1 MAITLSFCITFFLI
15 FSRGTMS
22 SSFGSEITNPSSG
35 FAFDLY
41 QHVIKGKEQQNV
53 VLSPLSIYTALGL
66 AYMGAGGRTKE
77 EMASVLRISTNATE
91 SKESFRRLLCKYKA
105 SSMLSIANKV
115 YVQSGKNL
123 QPSFV
128 EASEKVF
135 SSEADVINF
144 SQSDVAAKTINSWVE
159 SKTNN
164 KIQNLIDPS
173 NLDSN
178 TMMVLVNAIYFK
190 GFWKNQFRKELTK
203 KADFWTSETES
214 VKVDMMSNNKAHYP
228 YGVFEDLDAAA
239 VELPFR
245 DEDLA
250 MLIILPNSK
259 TGLPSLEAKLRS
271 MDLFKLRQRM
281 HSEEVIVS
289 MPKFKIE
296 FSIELNDVLSE
307 MGMSSMFSDNADFS
321 GLLNSAEP
329 LKVSKVIHKA
339 FIDVNE
345 EGAEAAA
352 ATAGHVIRKRCIQF
366 TREFIADHAFI
377 IALIATSN
385 EDPSV
390 AFLGCLKSYQPNKLH
405 DEL

>member
-1 MAITLSFCITFFLI
+1 
-15 FSRGTMS
+15 MS

-66 AYMGAGGRTKE
+66 AYMGAGGKTKE

-281 HSEEVIVS
+281 YSEEVIVS

-307 MGMSSMFSDNADFS
+307 V
-321 GLLNSAEP
+321 SAQ
-329 LKVSKVIHKA
+329 LQYIY
-339 FIDVNE
+339 VN
-345 EGAEAAA
+345 
-352 ATAGHVIRKRCIQF
+352 F
-366 TREFIADHAFI
+366 
-377 IALIATSN
+377 
-385 EDPSV
+385 
-390 AFLGCLKSYQPNKLH
+390 
-405 DEL
+405 